1 MNKLVKIRLNN
12 EEVKDENYIYLVGGI
27 DEKVENDSCYT
38 HGLSVFFNG
47 EYILNFILSSDDV
60 ELLTSDMKVKC
71 VKDLG
76 FSVYT
81 YGYNLEILK
90 YVRYFDR
97 GLNQLANRISYELKK
112 TQVAFDTVEY
122 DCIQF
127 VSENRDAFAKGLKE
141 ALLYPTVGQKLYHEV
156 PFLFDEI
163 VEF

>member
-12 EEVKDENYIYLVGGI
+12 EEVKDENYIYLVGGM
-27 DEKVENDSCYT
+27 DDQQDGCYT

-81 YGYNLEILK
+81 YGYTLDIMK
-90 YVRYFDR
+90 FVRTFDR
-97 GLNQLANRISYELKK
+97 GLNHLANRISYELKE
-112 TQVAFDTVEY
+112 TQVDFGSMEFDAIT
-122 DCIQF
+122 F
-127 VSENRDAFAKGLKE
+127 ASENRDAFAKGLKE